1 MAASP
6 LRLTLALACALG
18 ALAAANPPGAAAR
31 SVKNPAELPAKVPG
45 VAAAAGL
52 PLPVARTRELIYRL
66 ATAGR
71 YEELEALARRTRSFT
86 YHFGFEKRSP
96 AAYWRAEARAGQDP
110 LPKIA
115 ALLRMPHAL
124 DGGIYMWPAAA
135 AVNPTPADW
144 EALKP
149 TFPAARVAR
158 WKADGY
164 TGWRLGIDA
173 RGNWMYFVRGD

>member
-1 MAASP
+1 MLASALGLLAGWGPPATAASRP
-6 LRLTLALACALG
+6 QA
-18 ALAAANPPGAAAR
+18 
-31 SVKNPAELPAKVPG
+31 

-52 PLPVARTRELIYRL
+52 PVPVARTREMIHRL
-66 ATAGR
+66 ASAGR
-71 YEELEALARRTRSFT
+71 YEELEALAQRTKGFT
-86 YHFGFEKRSP
+86 YHFGFEKRRP
-96 AAYWRAEARAGQDP
+96 AAFWRAEAKLGQDP
-110 LPKIA
+110 LPKLA
-115 ALLRMPHAL
+115 ALLRMPHAA
-124 DGGIYMWPAAA
+124 DAGIYLWPAAA
-135 AVNPTPADW
+135 AANPTPADW